1 MSCPCQGTT
10 ESSCWPKTQPIDPS
24 SARWQVLLSEYDITY
39 MTQKAIKGSAL
50 ADYLAHQPIDDY
62 QSMQC
67 EFPDENIMTLFNG
80 ERSPQEDKWI
90 MLFDGSSNM
99 LGHGIGSILISP
111 EKQYTPITARLCFYC
126 TNNIAEYE
134 ACTLGIQAAIEAK
147 AKILE
152 VYGDSA
158 LVIHQLK
165 EEWETRDTKLIPYQA
180 YIKELI
186 RQFEKITFNEIPR
199 EDNQLA
205 DALAT
210 LSSLFMLSNNEDMP
224 LIKIQCRDQPAY
236 CQSVEEEPDGNPWY
250 YDIKEYIKS
259 RQYPPNALC
268 NQQNNVVSTH
278 KYLQQLKDNPRE

>member
-1 MSCPCQGTT
+1 
-10 ESSCWPKTQPIDPS
+10 
-24 SARWQVLLSEYDITY
+24 

-259 RQYPPNALC
+259 RQYPPNALK
-268 NQQNNVVSTH
+268 NGKRTLRRLAMSFFLN
-278 KYLQQLKDNPRE
+278 L